1 MLNNICTEHD
11 EPTISIDPKEVQGY
25 TLRRSTSS
33 PRLLNVVAM
42 NEKGEALFVVESD
55 MDFDKASAMVDALN
69 NPMTKVL

>member
-1 MLNNICTEHD
+1 MLNNTCAEYN
-11 EPTISIDPKEVQGY
+11 EPILSIDPKEVQGY

-42 NEKGEALFVVESD
+42 NEKGEAPFVVESD

-69 NPMTKVL
+69 NPMTKEL